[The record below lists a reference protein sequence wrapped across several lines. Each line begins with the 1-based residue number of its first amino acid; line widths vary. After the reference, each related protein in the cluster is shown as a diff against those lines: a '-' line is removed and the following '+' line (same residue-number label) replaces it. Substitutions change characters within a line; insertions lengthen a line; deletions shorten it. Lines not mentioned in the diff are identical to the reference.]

1 MRHQHAAR
9 TFQGRIVKTAH
20 KAQAKQIVG
29 ITAKLAEF
37 VVNTRYDDVPGE
49 VMRLAKNSFLDT
61 LGIALGGMTE
71 RAPQLLIQHARELGG
86 TPTASVLA
94 QNLRTNAPN
103 AALINGTAADIV
115 GWSDIS
121 VIQMTHP
128 SVSICPAVWAIGEQ
142 LKCSGKEVLLAHVLG
157 LEVADKIGAGV
168 KPGFQLKGWHPL
180 AVLNTFGAAAATGK
194 LLGLDVEQLC
204 NALGI
209 AGAEAS
215 GMRVAM
221 GTMSKAY
228 GAGRSARDG
237 VTAGLLARLGYT
249 GPTDVIEGR
258 DGFLQT
264 FGDGATGAG
273 ILDRL
278 GDPYEFVSPG
288 ITLKKFPACTRSHNG
303 IQGMLNLRRLHNLRP
318 ADIGAIECLVTPAV
332 MDYLKFPRPQS
343 KFEAKYSMEFCLATV
358 VRDGAVTVSSFAD
371 ERVRD
376 PELNALMNKIT
387 MTVAPEYAKDGYN
400 PPYAPY
406 GCILNVKLND
416 GRALSE
422 RVDQGPWEPGTPPGW
437 DDLVAKF
444 GGNAEMMLPKDAA
457 DRAVEMVGRLDQIE
471 DIGEL
476 MSLLSRR

>member
-1 MRHQHAAR
+1 MDTLERKTEVAR
-9 TFQGRIVKTAH
+9 EPITRRI
-20 KAQAKQIVG
+20 
-29 ITAKLAEF
+29 AEF
-37 VVNTRYDDVPGE
+37 VHATDFDALPAQVVQ
-49 VMRLAKNSFLDT
+49 LAKNSFLDT

-71 RAPQLLIQHARELGG
+71 PAPQLLRRFVEQQGG
-86 TPTASVLA
+86 APNASVLA
-94 QNLRTNAPN
+94 SGMKTSAPY
-103 AALINGTAADIV
+103 AALVNGTAGDIV

-142 LKCSGKEVLLAHVLG
+142 VKASGRAAIVAHVLG

-180 AVLNTFGAAAATGK
+180 AVLNTFGCAAAAGK
-194 LLGLDVEQLC
+194 LLGLDGAQIA

-237 VTAGLLARLGYT
+237 VTAALLAQLGYT
-249 GPTDVIEGR
+249 GPTNVIEGR

-273 ILDRL
+273 ILEHM
-278 GDPYEFVSPG
+278 GQPFEFVSPG

-303 IQGMLNLRRLHNLRP
+303 IQGMIDLRRKHGF
-318 ADIGAIECLVTPAV
+318 AMGDVESVECLVTPAV
-332 MDYLKFPRPQS
+332 VDYLKFSRPKS

-358 VRDGAVTVSSFAD
+358 LRDGAVVISSFTD

-376 PELNALMNKIT
+376 PELVALMEKIT
-387 MTVAPEYAKDGYN
+387 MKVWPEYAKDGYN
-400 PPYAPY
+400 PSYAPY
-406 GCILNVKLND
+406 GCVVNVKLKD
-416 GRALSE
+416 GRSFTE
-422 RVDQGPWEPGTPPGW
+422 RVDKGPWEPGTSPGW
-437 DDLVAKF
+437 DDLLQKF
-444 GGNAEMMLPKDAA
+444 RANAEMVLPKAVIDDAV
-457 DRAVEMVGRLDQIE
+457 DMISRLEKLDDMSGLMRLLGR
-471 DIGEL
+471 
-476 MSLLSRR
+476 R